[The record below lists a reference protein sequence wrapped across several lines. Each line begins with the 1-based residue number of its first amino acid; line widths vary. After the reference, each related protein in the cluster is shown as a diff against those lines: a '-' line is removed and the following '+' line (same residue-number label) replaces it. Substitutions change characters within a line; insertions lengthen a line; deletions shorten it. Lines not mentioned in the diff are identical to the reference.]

1 MRGKQL
7 NSGIRGGLWDDV
19 HLERMGPAVWLF
31 GWLVHRQT
39 RERFGVGLV
48 LGGSSLT
55 YEIIRQDTGMPIRT
69 LKRWMSRLARGGY
82 VRITHRAHKRMVIEI
97 VKAKK
102 FGPQQLKF
110 PQQRLALPQVSQ
122 RPPFF
127 APNSKGP
134 LLALN
139 PTPKGPIVALMNCAS
154 SAQVV
159 AKPNAYAMPAPA
171 HRDLT
176 SERKQTKAPLAANCN
191 PTNRL
196 NASTR
201 SSSYEE
207 NANSKTLREQRV
219 RGELRIG
226 AGPEIHRE

>member
-7 NSGIRGGLWDDV
+7 NSGIRGGLWDDA

-48 LGGSSLT
+48 LGGSPLT
-55 YEIIRQDTGMPIRT
+55 YETIRQDTGMPIRT
-69 LKRWMSRLARGGY
+69 LKRWMSRLIRSGY
-82 VRITHRAHKRMVIEI
+82 VRVTHAGHKRMVIEI

-102 FGPQQLKF
+102 FGPQQLRF
-110 PQQRLALPQVSQ
+110 PQQRLTFPQLYQ
-122 RPPFF
+122 HPPFF

-134 LLALN
+134 LLALMN
-139 PTPKGPIVALMNCAS
+139 APKGPNVALKNCAAS
-154 SAQVV
+154 PQV
-159 AKPNAYAMPAPA
+159 AANPSAYAMPAPA

-176 SERKQTKAPLAANCN
+176 SERKQTEASLSADCTPE
-191 PTNRL
+191 NRL
-196 NASTR
+196 HVSASLHSYEDNASL
-201 SSSYEE
+201 
-207 NANSKTLREQRV
+207 KTLREQRI
-219 RGELRIG
+219 RGELRVG

>member
-7 NSGIRGGLWDDV
+7 NSGIRGGLWDDA
-19 HLERMGPAVWLF
+19 HLDRMGPAVWLF

-48 LGGSSLT
+48 LGGSPLT
-55 YEIIRQDTGMPIRT
+55 YEMIREDTGMPART
-69 LKRWMSRLARGGY
+69 LKRWMSRLVRTGY

-110 PQQRLALPQVSQ
+110 PQRRLAFAQVSQ
-122 RPPFF
+122 RAPFF

-139 PTPKGPIVALMNCAS
+139 PIPKGPIVALKNRVAHAQAVVNPGTCA
-154 SAQVV
+154 A
-159 AKPNAYAMPAPA
+159 AAPA
-171 HRDLT
+171 YREFT
-176 SERKQTKAPLAANCN
+176 SERQNTKSPLAQNDAAQNH
-191 PTNRL
+191 RQ
-196 NASTR
+196 ASI
-201 SSSYEE
+201 SSYEE
-207 NANSKTLREQRV
+207 NANSKILREQRV
-219 RGELRIG
+219 RSELRVG